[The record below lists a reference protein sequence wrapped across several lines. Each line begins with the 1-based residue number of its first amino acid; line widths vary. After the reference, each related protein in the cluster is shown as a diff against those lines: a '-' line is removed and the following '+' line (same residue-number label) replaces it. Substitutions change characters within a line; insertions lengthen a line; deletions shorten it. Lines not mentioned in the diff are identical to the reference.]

1 MVSLRNVWE
10 KDSAPLVE
18 PCLSDLSE
26 SLWVVGAIVS
36 LRHGL
41 SPGAEL
47 GSSLTSGIKR

>member
-1 MVSLRNVWE
+1 MLSLRNVWE

-18 PCLSDLSE
+18 PSLSDLSE
-26 SLWVVGAIVS
+26 SLWVVGVS

-47 GSSLTSGIKR
+47 GSSLTSGRER